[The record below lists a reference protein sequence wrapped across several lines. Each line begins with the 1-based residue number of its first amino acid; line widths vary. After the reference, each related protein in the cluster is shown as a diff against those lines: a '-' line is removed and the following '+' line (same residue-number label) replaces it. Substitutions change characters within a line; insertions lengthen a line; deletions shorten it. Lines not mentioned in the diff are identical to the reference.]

1 MTTAESLLAPF
12 NWPQVL
18 HPSTRN
24 REDYSV
30 FCLSPW
36 CLKPTDVPRRRDLQV
51 VEPPIGEILSP
62 PGKPTLVYPVLISVN
77 EALRDETSGDSVYS
91 GGDSVGRRRRRQRRG
106 PSPSFA
112 GDQAEASITTT
123 PASVSGPARD
133 TLGPADSGACHVAC
147 SVEAA
152 GPSSQAAALEPLLI
166 DVTVAGTVM
175 DTVCEESSPPP
186 GEFSPCSN
194 ACHVDPPLSLEVGLG
209 QDTSHLEPLAQ
220 SWRHGLL

>member
-62 PGKPTLVYPVLISVN
+62 PGKPSLIYLVSISVK
-77 EALRDETSGDSVYS
+77 EALHDATS
-91 GGDSVGRRRRRQRRG
+91 GGDSDSSFGGDNAGHQHRRQRRG
-106 PSPSFA
+106 PSPFA
-112 GDQAEASITTT
+112 GDQVEESTTT
-123 PASVSGPARD
+123 TSPARD
-133 TLGPADSGACHVAC
+133 TLGPTDSGACHMAC

-152 GPSSQAAALEPLLI
+152 RSLSQATALEPPLMMARSQALW
-166 DVTVAGTVM
+166 TRLAR
-175 DTVCEESSPPP
+175 SPHQRPR
-186 GEFSPCSN
+186 G
-194 ACHVDPPLSLEVGLG
+194 
-209 QDTSHLEPLAQ
+209 SHRVP
-220 SWRHGLL
+220 RCFVKT